1 MENAESRRFL
11 VDYVGENVVLESLEE
26 TISFYYF
33 GVMIFV
39 MYLALNMFMCVWYP
53 RLLVLVEYFRK
64 CSFYLSVEQGL
75 LFLID
80 GTVFIQ

>member
-1 MENAESRRFL
+1 MLYLVSNLHCQGALALQRMENEESRRFL

-39 MYLALNMFMCVWYP
+39 MYLALNMFMCV
-53 RLLVLVEYFRK
+53 
-64 CSFYLSVEQGL
+64 
-75 LFLID
+75 
-80 GTVFIQ
+80 